1 MRKNNY
7 KIVVLSDL
15 KDDVKS
21 ILKSAITLSKMIDGE
36 IKFFHVRSASD
47 VVEKENQLS
56 AMRSINSEFKTIDK
70 KIQQLLA
77 PISKEYDVAINA
89 KFSIGNVKN
98 EIDKY
103 IKEIQPDIIV
113 LGKKKSTSFSFI
125 GDNLTDFILK
135 THRGV
140 IMISCENT
148 TLEPSKEIALG
159 LLNDVMPLSNLDFAD
174 DLIKNSQKP
183 LKSFKIAKGA
193 DSSEEIGLST
203 KEKIV
208 EYVFEKN
215 DNSIKNLSNYVSKNN
230 INLLCVNRGD
240 QNHKNKAGVKNLI
253 GKINVSL
260 LVSADENT
268 H

>member
-103 IKEIQPDIIV
+103 IKETQPDIIV

-140 IMISCENT
+140 IMISSVNT
-148 TLEPSKEIALG
+148 NLEPGKEITLG
-159 LLNDVMPLSNLDFAD
+159 ILNDTKPSSSLDFAD
-174 DLIKNSQKP
+174 ALIKNSQKP
-183 LKSFKIAKGA
+183 LKSFKIVKGK
-193 DSSEEIGLST
+193 DSFEGAATST

-208 EYVFEKN
+208 EFVFEKN

-240 QNHKNKAGVKNLI
+240 QNHKNKADVKDLI
-253 GKINVSL
+253 GKINTSL
-260 LVSADENT
+260 LISADENI

>member
-140 IMISCENT
+140 IMISYENT
-148 TLEPSKEIALG
+148 TLEPNKEIALG
-159 LLNDVMPLSNLDFAD
+159 LLNYEMPLSNLDFSDA
-174 DLIKNSQKP
+174 LIKNSKKP

-193 DSSEEIGLST
+193 GLSKDLALSA

-230 INLLCVNRGD
+230 INLFCINRSG
-240 QNHKNKAGVKNLI
+240 QNYKNKADVKDLI
-253 GKINVSL
+253 GKINASL
-260 LVSADENT
+260 LISADENT